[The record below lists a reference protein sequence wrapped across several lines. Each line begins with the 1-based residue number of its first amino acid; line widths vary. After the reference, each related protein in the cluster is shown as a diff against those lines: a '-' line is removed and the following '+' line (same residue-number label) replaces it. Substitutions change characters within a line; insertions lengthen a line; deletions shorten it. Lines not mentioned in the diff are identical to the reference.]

1 MYSTYI
7 EQTRI
12 TGSVLTYTAC
22 VCV

>member
-22 VCV
+22 V